1 MAEYTYDNGGRLY
14 SSKDHKTGDTTYYKY
29 DPSGKLMQTFSA
41 TTDTD
46 KIGYTGEFAYN
57 EKGEM
62 INRTDYLGYRYYSS
76 GYVNTYDKTEY
87 AFAYNEDG
95 TLLEMGMGSTG
106 NLGGTI
112 CPTYD
117 NLGMTT
123 QKTYDYVVGPTGVF
137 NAKITYQYW
146 ESYSMRTPLVSQY
159 KIERGTSDTTLGS
172 TTYNYTY
179 DSNGNTTPITDVILI
194 GFFQNVKKQ
203 KSLFAL
209 LTPFTFY
216 GIIQKKRQCRSC
228 VCLKQNKKPRIFP

>member
-14 SSKDHKTGDTTYYKY
+14 SSKDYKTGDTTYYKY

-76 GYVNTYDKTEY
+76 GYVNTYDKTSY
-87 AFAYNEDG
+87 TFVYNDDG
-95 TLLEMGMGSTG
+95 TLYSMGMGSTG

-112 CPTYD
+112 RPTYD

-123 QKTYDYVVGPTGVF
+123 QKTYDYVVGSTGVF
-137 NAKITYQYW
+137 NAKITYQYG
-146 ESYSMRTPLVSQY
+146 ESCGMKTPLVSQY
-159 KIERGTSDTTLGS
+159 KIERGTSDTTLSS

-179 DSNGNTTPITDVILI
+179 DSNGNITQITDATGVPHTR
-194 GFFQNVKKQ
+194 N
-203 KSLFAL
+203 S
-209 LTPFTFY
+209 
-216 GIIQKKRQCRSC
+216 
-228 VCLKQNKKPRIFP
+228 